1 MAGCPGAADRDA
13 GGVVREVRA
22 VDRLTGAGVPDGL
35 PVGRRVA
42 YWRGVRRMS
51 QQVFADRLG
60 KSKSWVDKIERGVW
74 RLD

>member
-1 MAGCPGAADRDA
+1 M
-13 GGVVREVRA
+13 
-22 VDRLTGAGVPDGL
+22 DRLTGAGVPDGL

-60 KSKSWVDKIERGVW
+60 RSKSWVDKIERGVW